1 MSVIEPK
8 NEGHI
13 YWKYNNNNEL
23 FLSSMP
29 AKDIDDDNNWI
40 KYTNL
45 DEAVKKIVQ
54 HLLSQPNSNQNIT
67 TTNVTNKNPVMGI
80 FWKKIENETFVAI
93 NPTELAPN
101 WINLYSSD
109 FESIAK
115 ELLLQYNENLSEVN
129 KSSVTS
135 NSNGSNKSNG
145 TVDSTRSSKSNGTGD
160 PATTSINEDTT
171 KLAELITKILDGLSS
186 SNPK

>member
-13 YWKYNNNNEL
+13 YWKYINNKL
-23 FLSSMP
+23 LLSSMP

-40 KYTNL
+40 NYTNL
-45 DEAVKKIVQ
+45 DEAVKKIVE
-54 HLLSQPNSNQNIT
+54 HLLSQPNSNQNTT
-67 TTNVTNKNPVMGI
+67 TTNVTNKKPVGI
-80 FWKKIENETFVAI
+80 FWKKIANETFVAI
-93 NPTELAPN
+93 NPTELAQNN

-109 FESIAK
+109 FKIIAT
-115 ELLLQYNENLSEVN
+115 ELLAQYNEVN

-135 NSNGSNKSNG
+135 NSNG
-145 TVDSTRSSKSNGTGD
+145 TVDSIGSSKSIGTGD
-160 PATTSINEDTT
+160 PTITSINEDTT